1 MLELGAHDQRT
12 GLAFLEE
19 LPELGLGDRAAVEN
33 DPETLLERGVEW
45 LRHDDP
51 GSLKQLAARA
61 AGICA
66 AGRDLVA
73 SASVRRPHRLLAVL
87 WLVMTLAV
95 AVPAAAVG
103 GKSKVINACSLIKA
117 SELRRIIA
125 SPVDIR
131 RGAKI
136 TNCIFRAGSFSPVI
150 GLTSGTGRR
159 GFNNLIRAAGQPVRP
174 VSGLGTQA
182 VTYDHTTE
190 DPVVR
195 VRGVIVR
202 KGANVLQLSTNGI
215 GLEPPGLPTLGQLVA
230 LARIAVRRM

>member
-1 MLELGAHDQRT
+1 MLELSAHDQRA

-19 LPELGLGDRAAVEN
+19 PTELGFGDRAAVED
-33 DPETLLERGVEW
+33 DPESLLERVVER

-51 GSLKQLAARA
+51 GSLKQPVARA

-66 AGRDLVA
+66 ARPDLVA
-73 SASVRRPHRLLAVL
+73 SASVRRPHRRLAVL
-87 WLVMTLAV
+87 WIVATMAV

-103 GKSKVINACSLIKA
+103 GKSKVIDACSLIKPA
-117 SELRRIIA
+117 ELRRILA

-131 RGAKI
+131 RGGRI
-136 TNCIFRAGSFSPVI
+136 TNCIFRAGSFSPVV

-195 VRGVIVR
+195 SRGVIVR

-230 LARIAVRRM
+230 LAQIAVRRI

>member
-1 MLELGAHDQRT
+1 MLELRAHDQRAS
-12 GLAFLEE
+12 LAFFEE
-19 LPELGLGDRAAVEN
+19 LPELGLGDRAAVED
-33 DPETLLERGVEW
+33 DPETLLERGVER

-66 AGRDLVA
+66 PAPDLVA
-73 SASVRRPHRLLAVL
+73 SASVRRPHRLLVVL
-87 WLVMTLAV
+87 WLVVIVAV

-103 GKSKVINACSLIKA
+103 GKSKVINACSLIKPA
-117 SELRRIIA
+117 ELRRILA

-131 RGAKI
+131 RGGRI

-174 VSGLGTQA
+174 VSGLGSQA

-195 VRGVIVR
+195 SRGVIVR

-215 GLEPPGLPTLGQLVA
+215 GLEPPGLPTIGQLLA
-230 LARIAVRRM
+230 LARIAVARI

>member
-1 MLELGAHDQRT
+1 M
-12 GLAFLEE
+12 
-19 LPELGLGDRAAVEN
+19 
-33 DPETLLERGVEW
+33 
-45 LRHDDP
+45 
-51 GSLKQLAARA
+51 
-61 AGICA
+61 
-66 AGRDLVA
+66 
-73 SASVRRPHRLLAVL
+73 L
-87 WLVMTLAV
+87 WLVVVVVVAV

-103 GKSKVINACSLIKA
+103 AKSKVINACSLIKA
-117 SELRRIIA
+117 AELRRIIA

-202 KGANVLQLSTNGI
+202 KGADVLQLSTNGI
-215 GLEPPGLPTLGQLVA
+215 GLDPPGLPTLSQLVA

>member
-1 MLELGAHDQRT
+1 MLELAAHDQRT

-19 LPELGLGDRAAVEN
+19 LPELGLGDRSAVED
-33 DPETLLERGVEW
+33 DPETLLERGVER

-51 GSLKQLAARA
+51 GSLKQLAVQE

-66 AGRDLVA
+66 TGQDLVA

-87 WLVMTLAV
+87 WLVMTMAV
-95 AVPAAAVG
+95 VVPAAAVG
-103 GKSKVINACSLIKA
+103 AKAKVINACSLIKPA
-117 SELRRIIA
+117 ELRRIIA

-150 GLTSGTGRR
+150 ALTSGTGRR

-174 VSGLGTQA
+174 VKGLGTQA

-195 VRGVIVR
+195 SRGVIVR

-215 GLEPPGLPTLGQLVA
+215 GLEPPGLPTLGQLLA
-230 LARIAVRRM
+230 LARIAVGRI

>member
-1 MLELGAHDQRT
+1 
-12 GLAFLEE
+12 
-19 LPELGLGDRAAVEN
+19 
-33 DPETLLERGVEW
+33 
-45 LRHDDP
+45 
-51 GSLKQLAARA
+51 
-61 AGICA
+61 
-66 AGRDLVA
+66 
-73 SASVRRPHRLLAVL
+73 
-87 WLVMTLAV
+87 MTMAV

-103 GKSKVINACSLIKA
+103 GKAKVINACSLIKA

-150 GLTSGTGRR
+150 GVTSGTGRR

-195 VRGVIVR
+195 LRGVIVR

-215 GLEPPGLPTLGQLVA
+215 GLDPPGLPTLGQLVA